1 MEEMY
6 YGKIYGVFL
15 LVKLYLRS
23 NLLSNLYL
31 EGKIYEDMDIIFKF
45 IFCVLKIVVC
55 DIVIVVVYFSDNSI
69 IRIKFNERML
79 YFFEVI

>member
-1 MEEMY
+1 MY